1 MNGTGLNEAAL
12 QHRPSVFDSKF
23 DPNHDSDDGQPT
35 MEGVPEE
42 QSPRL
47 LPDVLRV
54 AAKACGGQVKVVSGT
69 AHLSYADINLRSDR
83 LAGRLMAHQIRPG
96 DRVMIGLPNSAEF
109 IIACF
114 AVWKVRAVVV
124 ALDPCTV
131 AANLRSILEKI
142 EPTALIAE
150 RGFAEKILQTPA
162 PLQSFRA
169 FFLNHSCGSPL
180 PTAQTAVEPMESA
193 ILSQTLPPRIP
204 TGAQPDELATITFTS
219 GSTNVP
225 KGVMHTHQSIL
236 ACASF
241 TQSYLKLTQQ
251 DVVMLPLPLH
261 HVLAFRR
268 FLTCFLAQCRLV
280 LVPGIF
286 IMKQFSETR
295 PTGLVLVPS
304 ACHILIDNFSSFLRK
319 AGKSLRYVEIGSEP
333 ISAERLQALQT
344 ILPNTRIHLTY
355 GLTEGRVGY
364 LTAGPNGNFDRMDC
378 SNHGLEIAVVD
389 SNGHSV
395 KPGETGEILISGA
408 GLFQGYWGDSINE
421 QNALKTRGFR
431 TRDLGMLDEN
441 GKIQLIGRLDDIIKV
456 GGHKIH
462 PREIEA
468 VLQGHPG
475 VAEAIVGG
483 YRGPGASLGC
493 MLQAFVVRKQGVSVS
508 GSELLAHC
516 QAHLELYKV
525 PATICFR
532 ESFPKTA
539 LGKIQRHLVA

>member
-1 MNGTGLNEAAL
+1 MNSPGLNEAAL
-12 QHRPSVFDSKF
+12 QDLGPVFDSRCAEAAR
-23 DPNHDSDDGQPT
+23 
-35 MEGVPEE
+35 EGIPEE

-54 AAKACGGQVKVVSGT
+54 AAKACGGRIKVVSGT
-69 AHLSYADINLRSDR
+69 ERLSHAEIALHSDR
-83 LAGRLMAHQIRPG
+83 LASRLMTHDIRPG

-150 RGFAEKILQTPA
+150 SGFAEKVLENPA
-162 PLQSFRA
+162 SLRFFRA
-169 FFLNHSCGSPL
+169 FFLKDNRRSPL
-180 PTAQTAVEPMESA
+180 ATGSISVEPLQSA
-193 ILSQTLPPRIP
+193 TVGRAGPATLPS
-204 TGAQPDELATITFTS
+204 GAQPDELATITFTS
-219 GSTNVP
+219 GSTDVP
-225 KGVMHTHQSIL
+225 KGVMHTHESIL

-241 TQSYLKLTQQ
+241 TQSYLKLSNR

-268 FLTCFLAQCRLV
+268 FLTCFLAQCELV

-304 ACHILIDNFSSFLRK
+304 ACNILIDNFAPFLRK
-319 AGKSLRYVEIGSEP
+319 AGECLRYVEIGSEP
-333 ISAERLQALQT
+333 MSIDRFQALQA

-364 LTAGPNGNFDRMDC
+364 LTAGPNGVFDRLDR
-378 SNHGLEIAVVD
+378 SNHGLEIEVVD
-389 SNGHSV
+389 SNGFPV
-395 KPGETGEILISGA
+395 NQGETGEILISGS
-408 GLFQGYWGDSINE
+408 GLFQGYWGDSSE
-421 QNALKTRGFR
+421 TQDALKVHGFR
-431 TRDLGMLDEN
+431 TGDLGMMDEN
-441 GKIQLIGRLDDIIKV
+441 GRIQLIGRLDDIIKV

-468 VLQGHPG
+468 VLQRHPG
-475 VAEAIVGG
+475 VVEAVVTGH
-483 YRGPGASLGC
+483 RDPAASQGSV
-493 MLQAFVVRKQGVSVS
+493 LQAFVVRKKDFRVSDS
-508 GSELLAHC
+508 QLLAHC
-516 QAHLELYKV
+516 REHLELYKV
-525 PATICFR
+525 PATIRFR

-539 LGKIQRHLVA
+539 LGKIQRRLVA

>member
-1 MNGTGLNEAAL
+1 VNSPGLNETAL
-12 QHRPSVFDSKF
+12 QGLRSVFDSSYAEAAIA
-23 DPNHDSDDGQPT
+23 D
-35 MEGVPEE
+35 MPEE

-47 LPDVLRV
+47 LPDVLRL
-54 AAKACGGQVKVVSGT
+54 AAQACGSQVKVVSGT
-69 AHLSYADINLRSDR
+69 ERLSYAEIELHSDR
-83 LAGRLMAHQIRPG
+83 LASRLMAHDIRPG

-114 AVWKVRAVVV
+114 AVWKVRGVVV

-131 AANLRSILEKI
+131 AANLRGILEKI

-150 RGFAEKILQTPA
+150 SGFAEKVLETPA
-162 PLQSFRA
+162 SLRFFRA
-169 FFLNHSCGSPL
+169 FFLKNNSGNRLATGPI
-180 PTAQTAVEPMESA
+180 AVEPLQSA
-193 ILSQTLPPRIP
+193 TVSEAGPARLPS
-204 TGAQPDELATITFTS
+204 GAQPDELATITFTS

-225 KGVMHTHQSIL
+225 KGVMHTHESIL
-236 ACASF
+236 ACTSF
-241 TQSYLKLTQQ
+241 TQSYLKLSRR

-268 FLTCFLAQCRLV
+268 FLTCFLAQCELV

-304 ACHILIDNFSSFLRK
+304 ACNILIDNFAPFLRK
-319 AGKSLRYVEIGSEP
+319 AGECLRYVEIGSEP
-333 ISAERLQALQT
+333 MSMERLQALQA

-364 LTAGPNGNFDRMDC
+364 LSTGSNGTFDRLDG
-378 SNHGLEIAVVD
+378 SNHGLEIEVVD
-389 SNGHSV
+389 GNGLPV
-395 KPGETGEILISGA
+395 NQGETGEILISGA
-408 GLFQGYWGDSINE
+408 GLFQGYWGDSSE
-421 QNALKTRGFR
+421 RQSALKVHGFR
-431 TRDLGMLDEN
+431 TGDLGMVDAN
-441 GKIQLIGRLDDIIKV
+441 GRIQLIGRLDDIIKV

-468 VLQGHPG
+468 VLQRHPG
-475 VAEAIVGG
+475 VAEAVVTGHRDPAAG
-483 YRGPGASLGC
+483 LGSV
-493 MLQAFVVRKQGVSVS
+493 LQAFVVRKKDFLVSDI
-508 GSELLAHC
+508 ELLAHC
-516 QAHLELYKV
+516 QEHLELYKV

-539 LGKIQRHLVA
+539 LGKIQRRLVA